1 MDFWLF
7 PNFKLDVYF
16 PLMISF
22 QFGQIANFL
31 INRPLFR
38 MTRLTPT
45 WALDSFKTILHV
57 NEPHPLSH
65 EKCSPTTF
73 ILIGLKIAMQF
84 LQIYLLFIQYSSL
97 RIGFVI
103 HFSNFRTI
111 SSNKSSHLSRNW
123 GSISR
128 VSQFWESYNRCCCW
142 EALATYQLNFLVC
155 WEASKTTI
163 TGAEK

>member
-1 MDFWLF
+1 MSFFSLAWIF
-7 PNFKLDVYF
+7 ALDVFF

-45 WALDSFKTILHV
+45 LALDSFKTILHV

-84 LQIYLLFIQYSSL
+84 VKFYLHFI
-97 RIGFVI
+97 
-103 HFSNFRTI
+103 
-111 SSNKSSHLSRNW
+111 
-123 GSISR
+123 
-128 VSQFWESYNRCCCW
+128 
-142 EALATYQLNFLVC
+142 
-155 WEASKTTI
+155 
-163 TGAEK
+163 